1 MTGPLFIK
9 TQIIDYENDA
19 SDIECKINWSS
30 LRWILFIYWQ
40 IRWDEKGY
48 IDVGDKMCWLQ
59 VSIAKMSLKSKDLIS
74 FAICQSPKSLW
85 STNDQN
91 NTAI

>member
-1 MTGPLFIK
+1 
-9 TQIIDYENDA
+9 
-19 SDIECKINWSS
+19 
-30 LRWILFIYWQ
+30 
-40 IRWDEKGY
+40 
-48 IDVGDKMCWLQ
+48 MCWLQ